1 MSRKRRS
8 WEEDLDEKI
17 PNTGGLVK
25 KTYYNT
31 SIEEIQNKMHCAN

>member
-1 MSRKRRS
+1 MSWKRRS
-8 WEEDLDEKI
+8 WEEDLDKKI

-31 SIEEIQNKMHCAN
+31 NIEEIQNKMHCAN